1 MANADLLQQAPTKAC
16 HNCRRRRLRCDRSYP
31 SCHKCTTAGHECLGY
46 GKLYKWADGVAS
58 RGKLAGKSSA
68 ACLLSSS
75 VAPHRASSSVTA
87 LPSNSSSLLRH
98 ANKGGT
104 AARSHAASAPSAF
117 HEDPDPGHVV
127 DTQLCRR
134 SPPATPGH
142 AHGVPS
148 TPWVLVDPIFQDI
161 DQPYRYYLSYF
172 TTRLVKDLV
181 SHDLPDR
188 NPFRSLI
195 PLTQGNP
202 LLQHVIVAASAAHLS
217 NLTKPS
223 MAAIATHDASGMV
236 IHRSEEASRRAL
248 MDSLVAK
255 QKALRLLNEAL
266 QNMDNMGSDV
276 ILAAVLFFINV
287 ELIESGKHGWKA
299 HLEGAGRIMAFLPPA
314 EPSTEF
320 LRDYILSDCF
330 IYYILASAFMPNTA
344 ATADA
349 SYFQSVEARSI
360 LQRATANS
368 YLCCPPEILEILL
381 AAAQLS
387 NANTDDEVSATFVT
401 ETGVQ
406 LLARAQSFDIRAWAN
421 DVLTVTY
428 LAHIPIESRIH
439 AGSAHAMAACLYL
452 LQAIPVVRHHLP
464 ANTQDLFERE
474 LMHHLSS
481 IPDDDPNFKATTFP
495 TFIAGAE
502 TRDPIKQAWVMDRLQ
517 RLLRNTPW
525 GFIYT
530 AMEALPQIWSLADD
544 NSLGWV
550 QTLKDPKMNFLII
563 ESYCT

>member
-1 MANADLLQQAPTKAC
+1 MVNSDLLQQAPTKAC

-31 SCHKCTTAGHECLGY
+31 SCHKCTTAGQECLGY

-68 ACLLSSS
+68 ASIS
-75 VAPHRASSSVTA
+75 ASTSA
-87 LPSNSSSLLRH
+87 LTWTSTTSQSNVSASR
-98 ANKGGT
+98 T
-104 AARSHAASAPSAF
+104 AASAAAAASGSETA
-117 HEDPDPGHVV
+117 EYV
-127 DTQLCRR
+127 DMQLCRS
-134 SPPATPGH
+134 SPSTPGH
-142 AHGVPS
+142 PSGIPS

-195 PLTQGNP
+195 PLTQANP

-223 MAAIATHDASGMV
+223 LALTSAHDGDMI
-236 IHRSEEASRRAL
+236 IHRSEEASHRAL

-266 QNMDNMGSDV
+266 QNMDNIGSDV

-314 EPSTEF
+314 DPSTEF

-330 IYYILASAFMPNTA
+330 IYYILASAFMPNSPETS
-344 ATADA
+344 DA
-349 SYFQSVEARSI
+349 SYFQSAQISSI

-387 NANTDDEVSATFVT
+387 NANTDDEASSALVT
-401 ETGVQ
+401 EAGIQ
-406 LLARAQSFDIRAWAN
+406 LLTRAQSFDIRAWAN
-421 DVLTVTY
+421 DILTVTY
-428 LAHIPIESRIH
+428 LANIPIESRIH

-452 LQAIPVVRHHLP
+452 LQAIPVVRHYLP
-464 ANTQDLFERE
+464 ANTQELFEQE

-502 TRDPIKQAWVMDRLQ
+502 TRDPLKQAWVMDRLQ

-550 QTLKDPKMNFLII
+550 QTLKDPKMNFLIV
-563 ESYCT
+563 

>member
-1 MANADLLQQAPTKAC
+1 
-16 HNCRRRRLRCDRSYP
+16 
-31 SCHKCTTAGHECLGY
+31 
-46 GKLYKWADGVAS
+46 
-58 RGKLAGKSSA
+58 
-68 ACLLSSS
+68 
-75 VAPHRASSSVTA
+75 
-87 LPSNSSSLLRH
+87 
-98 ANKGGT
+98 
-104 AARSHAASAPSAF
+104 
-117 HEDPDPGHVV
+117 
-127 DTQLCRR
+127 
-134 SPPATPGH
+134 
-142 AHGVPS
+142 
-148 TPWVLVDPIFQDI
+148 
-161 DQPYRYYLSYF
+161 
-172 TTRLVKDLV
+172 
-181 SHDLPDR
+181 
-188 NPFRSLI
+188 
-195 PLTQGNP
+195 
-202 LLQHVIVAASAAHLS
+202 
-217 NLTKPS
+217 
-223 MAAIATHDASGMV
+223 
-236 IHRSEEASRRAL
+236 
-248 MDSLVAK
+248 
-255 QKALRLLNEAL
+255 
-266 QNMDNMGSDV
+266 
-276 ILAAVLFFINV
+276 
-287 ELIESGKHGWKA
+287 
-299 HLEGAGRIMAFLPPA
+299 
-314 EPSTEF
+314 
-320 LRDYILSDCF
+320 
-330 IYYILASAFMPNTA
+330 MPNTA

-452 LQAIPVVRHHLP
+452 LQAIPVVRHYLP
-464 ANTQDLFERE
+464 ANTQELFERE

-563 ESYCT
+563 ESYCTGMVIHRSEEASRRALMDSLVAKQKALGLLDEALQNMDNMGSDVILAAVLFFINVELIESGKHGWKAHLEGAGRIMAFLPPAESSTEFLRDYILSDCFIYYILASAFMPNTSATADASYFQSVEARSILQRATANSYLCCPPEILEILLAAAQLANANTDDEVSATFVTETGVQLLARAQSFDIRAWANDVLTVTYLAHIPIESRIHAGSAHAMAACLYLLQAIPVVRHYLPANTQELFERELMHHLSSIPDDDPNFKATTFPTFIAGAETRDPIKQAWVMDRLQRLLRNTPWGFIYTAMEALPQIWSLADDNSLGWVQTLKDPKMNFLIV